1 MKTKLFKPLLGAFLL
16 AFMLNSCKRD
26 ITSEGETNPQANAG
40 ITTTTITNAWRN
52 NPYKLNV
59 IYFVPNDIDTIPN
72 YRKRLSNIMLQLQ
85 KFYGDN
91 LQRAGYGYTS
101 FGLDLLSDT
110 QVNIIT
116 IRGTKGNA
124 SYPYEGGGGV
134 VLDEVRQYFTQ
145 NPAQKKSDHNLIIM
159 PSYNSDPNN
168 PGGPPFYGLG
178 RDCFAL
184 DYAGMDTDKLGVPG
198 ATGDLATKWIGGL
211 AHELGHGLN
220 APHNKEHKTDKPTL
234 GTALMGAGNYSYGK
248 TPTYITNATSALFSL
263 SQTFATTTRSD
274 WYASVQ
280 NNLVKLKGEFRDNK
294 IIISGKYTSSLPVK
308 IVNVYHDP
316 FPAGGNK
323 DYDALAWDTH
333 PTGGDS
339 FSVECPLD
347 DFYTLSGQYELKLNF
362 YHENGT
368 LVTYK
373 YQYEFVNGVPNISVI
388 NTKDLLDRTGWQAL
402 SADSQ
407 ESSDGVIA
415 NILDGNSSTVWH
427 TKWRGEEAPLP
438 HQFVVDMGA
447 AKTINGFAFTN
458 RSNLNGAMKD
468 IEIFKSN
475 DNSTWTSIGTFAL
488 KAQQNWQYI
497 DLAQAQSMRYVKVKV
512 TSTNGGFQYTH
523 LAEFA
528 AY

>member
-1 MKTKLFKPLLGAFLL
+1 
-16 AFMLNSCKRD
+16 
-26 ITSEGETNPQANAG
+26 
-40 ITTTTITNAWRN
+40 
-52 NPYKLNV
+52 
-59 IYFVPNDIDTIPN
+59 
-72 YRKRLSNIMLQLQ
+72 
-85 KFYGDN
+85 
-91 LQRAGYGYTS
+91 
-101 FGLDLLSDT
+101 
-110 QVNIIT
+110 
-116 IRGTKGNA
+116 
-124 SYPYEGGGGV
+124 
-134 VLDEVRQYFTQ
+134 
-145 NPAQKKSDHNLIIM
+145 
-159 PSYNSDPNN
+159 
-168 PGGPPFYGLG
+168 
-178 RDCFAL
+178 
-184 DYAGMDTDKLGVPG
+184 
-198 ATGDLATKWIGGL
+198 
-211 AHELGHGLN
+211 
-220 APHNKEHKTDKPTL
+220 
-234 GTALMGAGNYSYGK
+234 MGAGNYSYGK

-280 NNLVKLKGEFRDNK
+280 NNLVKLKGEVKDNK

-323 DYDALAWDTH
+323 DYDALAWDTR

-339 FSVECPLD
+339 FSIECPLD

-407 ESSDGVIA
+407 ETSDGIIA
-415 NILDGNSSTVWH
+415 NILDGNSATVWH
-427 TKWRGEEAPLP
+427 TKWRGGEAPLP
-438 HQFVVDMGA
+438 HQFVVDMGTA
-447 AKTINGFAFTN
+447 TTVNGFAFAN

-475 DNSTWTSIGTFAL
+475 DNSNWTSIGTFSL
-488 KAQQNWQYI
+488 KAQQSWQYV
-497 DLAQAQSMRYVKVKV
+497 DLTQAQSMRYVKVKV
-512 TSTNGGFQYTH
+512 TSTNGGFQYAH